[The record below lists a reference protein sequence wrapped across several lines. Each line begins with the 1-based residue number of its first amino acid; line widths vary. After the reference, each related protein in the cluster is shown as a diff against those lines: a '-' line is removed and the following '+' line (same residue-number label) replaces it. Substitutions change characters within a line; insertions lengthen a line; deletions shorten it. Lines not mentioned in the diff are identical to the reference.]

1 MESGKNIPGKVQ
13 QTIDSLDG
21 LQRATPAPFFFTRV
35 MARLQSEET
44 GGAWERMVYFLSRPA
59 IAVVTLVTIILL
71 NAAAFYLPSS
81 HGSSTSSIAEQN
93 EPSYTDDYVAANNNF
108 YEYENADAGQ

>member
-21 LQRATPAPFFFTRV
+21 LQRATPTPFFFTRV
-35 MARLQSEET
+35 MARLQKEEM
-44 GGAWERMVYFLSRPA
+44 GGAWERVVYFLSRPA
-59 IAVVTLVTIILL
+59 IAVATLVMIILL
-71 NAAAFYLPSS
+71 NAAAFYLPST
-81 HGSSTSSIAEQN
+81 HGSSTIAEQN